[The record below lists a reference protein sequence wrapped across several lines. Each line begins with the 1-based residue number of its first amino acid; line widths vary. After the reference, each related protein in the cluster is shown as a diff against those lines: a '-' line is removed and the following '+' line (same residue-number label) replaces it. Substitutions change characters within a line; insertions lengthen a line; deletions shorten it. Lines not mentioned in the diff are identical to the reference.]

1 MRCLLRDFLGAS
13 LALAAASPALAQD
26 AAFPL
31 RIGPTGRHLV
41 DQRGVPFLIHGDS
54 PWSLT
59 HNLTF
64 EEAVRYMT
72 ARKAQGFN
80 TLLVSV
86 PDAYD
91 PDGNK
96 SYSPGPL
103 RSPALRR
110 RRHHA
115 ADRGRTGRT
124 STASSRRRRGS
135 GSCCW

>member
-1 MRCLLRDFLGAS
+1 MRSLVPLALGAS
-13 LALAAASPALAQD
+13 IALAAAPAPAQEV
-26 AAFPL
+26 AFPL
-31 RIGPTGRHLV
+31 GIGPTGRYLA
-41 DQRGVPFLIHGDS
+41 DQRRVPFLIHGDS

-91 PDGNK
+91 ADGGK
-96 SYSPGPL
+96 TYSP
-103 RSPALRR
+103 
-110 RRHHA
+110 
-115 ADRGRTGRT
+115 DRQGQQPFVESDLTRPNE
-124 STASSRRRRGS
+124 AY
-135 GSCCW
+135 W